1 MFLCSPS
8 QADHAHRK
16 VFPLSANRFPRLYL
30 FGTFELDVLEA
41 GSWQG
46 TRRYEGGSKGLQ
58 HQKSQHATVAQAPCT
73 AGSIDKCNIINA
85 LKSFSRFWG
94 RRLQLRPMDTPALGC
109 ASSAHLVVIRFLAN
123 LVQA

>member
-85 LKSFSRFWG
+85 LKSFSRFGGADCSFG
-94 RRLQLRPMDTPALGC
+94 RWIRLPLVALQ
-109 ASSAHLVVIRFLAN
+109 ALTLLSFDFLPI
-123 LVQA
+123 